1 MRRSIHWGAV
11 LALVLIILPPA
22 LLRAETLLSAQ
33 GSAAVEGGNVA
44 QAEKVAIQ
52 DALIKAVVHE
62 AIRSTPQSSTYAVVK
77 RLPALLAARGMQ
89 DVTQYKITARAQ
101 QADVLFLTVEFRLND
116 TFLRDWLTA
125 QKLYVPSAVRPSI
138 LISVS
143 SNAPGEG
150 VHEWWYLK
158 GKKGYSAFES
168 QLADD
173 LAQWGENVF
182 KEAPNI
188 GMLASGAEPFLLANR
203 FGADLLLQ
211 GTLKYSPLSAGLYQ
225 CTLNLTLHDV
235 GTRAALGKWTVTHK
249 SDLPAA
255 DLYAAMIG
263 AISDDIRAR
272 IAPRIQNV
280 SLAAAPR
287 QVCVANIHN
296 RADYLKVVDTL
307 AGLNGVE
314 AVEVN
319 RIAGHSICHTVRLK
333 NRLEDVMQALQARH
347 AMDVDIQIRD
357 DMAQIVIN
365 Q

>member
-11 LALVLIILPPA
+11 FALVLILLPPA
-22 LLRAETLLSAQ
+22 LLRAETILSAQ
-33 GSAAVEGGNVA
+33 GTAAVEGGNVA
-44 QAEKVAIQ
+44 QAEKTAIQ
-52 DALIKAVVHE
+52 DALIKAIVQE

-77 RLPALLAARGMQ
+77 RLPALLLARGMQ

-116 TFLRDWLTA
+116 TFLREWLTA
-125 QKLYVPSAVRPSI
+125 QKLYVPSAARPSI
-138 LISVS
+138 LIAVS

-168 QLADD
+168 HLAGD
-173 LAQWGENVF
+173 LALWGENVF

-203 FGADLLLQ
+203 FGAELLLQ
-211 GTLKYSPLSAGLYQ
+211 GTLKYATLGAGLYQ
-225 CTLNLTLHDV
+225 CTLNLTLNDV
-235 GTRAALGKWTVTHK
+235 ATRAAIGKWTVTRK
-249 SDLPAA
+249 GDLPAA

-280 SLAAAPR
+280 SLASAAS
-287 QVCVANIHN
+287 QVCIANIHDH
-296 RADYLKVVDTL
+296 AMYQKIMSTL
-307 AGLNGVE
+307 TGLDGVE

-319 RIAGHSICHTVRLK
+319 RIAGHTICHTVNLK

-347 AMDVDIQIRD
+347 AADVDIQIRD
-357 DMAQIVIN
+357 DAAQIVIN